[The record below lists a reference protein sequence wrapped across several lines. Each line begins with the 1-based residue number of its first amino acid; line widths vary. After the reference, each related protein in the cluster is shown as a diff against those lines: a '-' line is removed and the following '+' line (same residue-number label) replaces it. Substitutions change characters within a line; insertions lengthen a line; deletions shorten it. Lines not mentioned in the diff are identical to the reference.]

1 MARPKDI
8 GTRAE
13 TAIVRYARTHGHPQA
28 RRLALAG
35 SHDQGDVWLD
45 HGIIV
50 EVKSGHQAE
59 TAGDALIRAWWD
71 QTVTE
76 RDNHGARVGVLVT
89 KRKGHSG
96 ARCGAWT
103 ARMDAATLLH
113 LLGVPVP
120 SGGLPVG
127 LVAMSVDSLLAVT
140 TRYTARNRKDQA

>member
-13 TAIVRYARTHGHPQA
+13 TALVRYARTHGHPQA

-35 SHDQGDVWLD
+35 NHDQGDVWLGQD
-45 HGIIV
+45 IIL
-50 EVKSGHQAE
+50 EVKAGHQAE
-59 TAGDALIRAWWD
+59 TAGDALIAQWWE

-76 RDNHGARVGVLVT
+76 RDNHGARAGVLVT
-89 KRKGHSG
+89 KRKSYSG
-96 ARCGAWT
+96 ARCGSWT
-103 ARMDAATLLH
+103 ARMDTATLLH

-120 SGGLPVG
+120 SESLPEG